1 MFMPVKVSDVTLRDG
16 IEDFVLKYIHIEEL
30 VRLGEL
36 LDRAGFYSID
46 CWGGTTFYAALT
58 ALKEDPWER
67 LKKLRRAVHHTPL
80 QMIVRGQMLVGFKP
94 YHKELVRKFMSKAAA
109 LGIDIFRIYD
119 SLNDL
124 QNMKL
129 TITVAK
135 ELRKQVEATLLF
147 SLNPHIKT
155 DDYIRLAGELIHL
168 GADAI
173 CINDSFGVMTPHQVA
188 SLVASYRKYFSQ
200 PLRLHLHDNHQT
212 ALTSYQE
219 GIRSGAEMV
228 DTILSALAWPYG
240 PPAVESLVFSL
251 GGTLYD
257 PHLDVDVLSEI
268 SEYIRSLKKSY
279 NYQEPV
285 LKRSVD
291 HLAGGYLPG
300 PLKEFIREE
309 LIRRKA
315 RDRQQLAFKEGKK
328 VWEDLGFPPLK
339 GRILE
344 IVGEQTVENIFSRHR
359 YETITP
365 GMRDLVQGRYGRLY
379 TPANDALRRR
389 AMAAAEAEAGPGW
402 EGTLRH
408 LPGLTREEDVLTYSL
423 FPEEASGFFRLKLQ
437 APTEKAPS
445 PAAAAPAAPAPEAP
459 VRLPPA
465 IPRGLSMILKGE
477 EVTARMEGIGPL
489 RNNKQTLFVSVFDH
503 TEEIEVHRP
512 ASADRMPEYV
522 VTMHGETYRIKFKK
536 AFPKE
541 EEYVPIF
548 LEVNGKIEEFL
559 IKHIHID

>member
-1 MFMPVKVSDVTLRDG
+1 MFLPVKVSDVTLRDG
-16 IEDFVLKYIHIEEL
+16 IEDFVLKYIHLEEL
-30 VRLGEL
+30 IRLGEL

-58 ALKEDPWER
+58 ALQEDPWER

-94 YHKELVRKFMSKAAA
+94 YHKEVVRKFMSKAAA

-124 QNMKL
+124 QNMRQ
-129 TITVAK
+129 TIAVGK
-135 ELRKQVEATLLF
+135 ELRKHVEATLLF
-147 SLNPHIKT
+147 SLNPHIKL
-155 DDYIRLAGELIHL
+155 DDYVRLAGELIRL

-212 ALTSYQE
+212 ALTSYLE
-219 GIRSGAEMV
+219 GIRGGAELV
-228 DTILSALAWPYG
+228 DTTLSALTWPYG

-257 PHLDVDVLSEI
+257 PHLDVDILDEI
-268 SEYIRSLKKSY
+268 SQYIRSVKRQY
-279 NYQEPV
+279 NYQEPPP
-285 LKRSVD
+285 KRS
-291 HLAGGYLPG
+291 GGYLAAGYLPE

-309 LIRRKA
+309 LIGRQA
-315 RDRQQLAFKEGKK
+315 RDRQQVAFKEAKK

-344 IVGEQTVENIFSRHR
+344 IVGEQSVENVFARQR

-365 GMRDLVQGRYGRLY
+365 DMRDLIQGRYGRLY
-379 TPANDALRRR
+379 TPANDELRRR
-389 AMAAAEAEAGPGW
+389 AMAAAQAVAGPGW
-402 EGTLRH
+402 EGTLRQV
-408 LPGLTREEDVLTYSL
+408 PGLTREEDVLTYSL
-423 FPEEASGFFRLKLQ
+423 FPEEASRLFRLKVERP
-437 APTEKAPS
+437 AERVASVPPT
-445 PAAAAPAAPAPEAP
+445 PAVPTSKGP

-503 TEEIEVHRP
+503 TEEIEVQRP
-512 ASADRMPEYV
+512 ASGDHMPEYI
-522 VTMHGETYRIKFKK
+522 VTMHGESYHIKFKK